1 MTAQK
6 REQLEAMNN
15 LAAKGRA
22 ITLQEVLRKLDYS
35 FYVSI
40 VPRNLYKYEVVFFN
54 RFDKFKATFY
64 ENGKGALILLCVIL
78 PEDNKPFA

>member
-22 ITLQEVLRKLDYS
+22 ITLQEMLRKLNFS
-35 FYVSI
+35 FQPI
-40 VPRNLYKYEVVFFN
+40 CMVPRNLYKFEITFAN
-54 RFDKFKATFY
+54 RFGDKFKAVFY
-64 ENGKGALILLCVIL
+64 ENGKGALVLYCIYNMEEMV
-78 PEDNKPFA
+78 